1 MYRLILTILFGLL
14 VSGHIQKIDLQAYDE
29 VVYDKPLQIKQGDSF
44 EIILKENP
52 TTGYFWQTFPWDLEA
67 QGLHKVLKVR
77 SSKYEPDPKAKGAV
91 GHGGTRVFQFQVLG
105 EGSGKLNFYYG
116 RSWEIQK
123 VKDAGESLD
132 QFV

>member
-1 MYRLILTILFGLL
+1 M
-14 VSGHIQKIDLQAYDE
+14 
-29 VVYDKPLQIKQGDSF
+29 
-44 EIILKENP
+44 
-52 TTGYFWQTFPWDLEA
+52 
-67 QGLHKVLKVR
+67 R

-91 GHGGTRVFQFQVLG
+91 GHGGTRIFQFQVLG

-132 QFV
+132 QFVQKTVQISGISRKIKRPSTEEKKDDL